1 MEAVPTHSL
10 LKEVSESFLL
20 FAVAGFTLAGYLG
33 LAFIFV
39 GVMR

>member
-1 MEAVPTHSL
+1 MDVVPTHSL
-10 LKEVSESFLL
+10 MKEVSESFLL

-33 LAFIFV
+33 LAFILV